1 MDPTVGFLSGN
12 DTIQNLTGQ
21 AFRTC
26 RGIQRNLIVRKTGQA
41 KKLELSQLS
50 LLVSVLTCIPRSA
63 FVTFGPQE
71 AIGTWTTSWSVGAH
85 VTLRASGT
93 YQKITLGTK
102 HRKQTASGRD

>member
-21 AFRTC
+21 AFR
-26 RGIQRNLIVRKTGQA
+26 
-41 KKLELSQLS
+41 
-50 LLVSVLTCIPRSA
+50 TCIPRSA

-93 YQKITLGTK
+93 FGSL
-102 HRKQTASGRD
+102 